1 MTCKIALWSG
11 VYHLWQLKINVLHQ
25 GRINFEEI
33 IGKNLII
40 SPFYFTYIGLNLL
53 VFLTETSRAQILSP
67 IIPIDSQK
75 NSEEIIIKSA
85 KWEVKQRVKTGGFCI
100 CAEQSRVVL
109 MGHL

>member
-33 IGKNLII
+33 IGKSLII

-75 NSEEIIIKSA
+75 ILNRLSSK
-85 KWEVKQRVKTGGFCI
+85 
-100 CAEQSRVVL
+100 VL
-109 MGHL
+109 NGKLNKG